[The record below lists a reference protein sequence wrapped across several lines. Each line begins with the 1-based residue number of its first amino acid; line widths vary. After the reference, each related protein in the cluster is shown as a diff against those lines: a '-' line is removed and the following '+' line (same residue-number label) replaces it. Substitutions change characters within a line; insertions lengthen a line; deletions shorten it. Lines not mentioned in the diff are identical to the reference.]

1 MIYIKIN
8 GSLFDPISDILKESG
23 VSHFLYKNLS
33 YGVVLTPDESADKLI
48 RDFFGDSAILSISLE
63 EKQSIESL
71 MSIISVSMS

>member
-8 GSLFDPISDILKESG
+8 GSLFDPISDILKEHG
-23 VSHFLYKNLS
+23 VSHFLYKNPS